1 MDNVFV
7 AIVDGTGDWDD
18 DDYQQS
24 MAHSFCVQI
33 ASSLGLHV
41 GDKPIENY
49 NCRYERGPSFDG
61 MRMIGRAERAA
72 DFLYKARTVKGGSKA
87 RLAVAGYSRG
97 ASAVIM
103 AAERLAKRTPAI
115 DIDAMF
121 LFDPVARHP
130 YWGGTMIPANVK
142 EVWKVH
148 RLLDPKAVA
157 EYDNLFARLS
167 KPLADSRALQV
178 VAPATHGA
186 IVAAHYVAS
195 DWSHP
200 MRPGFGFTALKYLGS
215 GRGARGG
222 VRGIARRHGRRRLE
236 KRQGRRE
243 MPAGHRRLH
252 EGGAGELRH
261 QAAPAGATDGRLGLF
276 PAQQMRSRN
285 ARRDQ

>member
-215 GRGARGG
+215 GPVHEAAFVGSHGAMGG
-222 VRGIARRHGRRRLE
+222 VGWKNVREDVKCQQDIAAFMKEGLESFGI
-236 KRQGRRE
+236 K
-243 MPAGHRRLH
+243 P
-252 EGGAGELRH
+252 LR
-261 QAAPAGATDGRLGLF
+261 PVRPTVDWDYSL
-276 PAQQMRSRN
+276 RSK
-285 ARRDQ
+285 